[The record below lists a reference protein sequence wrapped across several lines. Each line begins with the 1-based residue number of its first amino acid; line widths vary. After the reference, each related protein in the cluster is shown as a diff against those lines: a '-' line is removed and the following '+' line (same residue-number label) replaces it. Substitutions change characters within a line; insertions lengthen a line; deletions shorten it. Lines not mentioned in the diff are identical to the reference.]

1 MDFTVIEKGKNYE
14 VSTCTPEEGVLVKK
28 FTSENANY
36 IFDTKTGRMMLWGKT
51 FEDDPDYFP
60 APNILDLEVTTKCNG
75 GCKFCYKSNTTSGK
89 NMTFDTFK
97 RIFDVLP
104 KSITQ
109 IAFGA
114 DRDLSS
120 NPDLVAMMNY
130 ARKHNVVPNITTA
143 YVTDEMADIL
153 STLCGAVAIS
163 RYANKN
169 ECYDSIKKLTD
180 RGMTQ
185 VNIHLMV
192 SEETYDRCV
201 ETINDAVTDP
211 RLKKLNAIV
220 CLCLKQKGRGETFHT
235 LSDEKFKN
243 LVDLAVKNKVGLG
256 FDSCGSLRALKA
268 LGKKIQSC
276 VLDCEASLQSS
287 YINVDGF
294 YFPCSFCEGE
304 GSWEEGLNVLDCKDS
319 NEFSEKIWNHPRTDL
334 FRKILMASAKNNE
347 FKCRECPMFNV

>member
-1 MDFTVIEKGKNYE
+1 
-14 VSTCTPEEGVLVKK
+14 
-28 FTSENANY
+28 
-36 IFDTKTGRMMLWGKT
+36 
-51 FEDDPDYFP
+51 
-60 APNILDLEVTTKCNG
+60 
-75 GCKFCYKSNTTSGK
+75 
-89 NMTFDTFK
+89 
-97 RIFDVLP
+97 
-104 KSITQ
+104 
-109 IAFGA
+109 
-114 DRDLSS
+114 
-120 NPDLVAMMNY
+120 
-130 ARKHNVVPNITTA
+130 
-143 YVTDEMADIL
+143 
-153 STLCGAVAIS
+153 
-163 RYANKN
+163 
-169 ECYDSIKKLTD
+169 
-180 RGMTQ
+180 MTQ

-211 RLKKLNAIV
+211 RLEKLNAIV

-243 LVDLAVKNKVGLG
+243 LIDLAVKNKVGLG

-268 LGKKIQSC
+268 LGKKIQNC